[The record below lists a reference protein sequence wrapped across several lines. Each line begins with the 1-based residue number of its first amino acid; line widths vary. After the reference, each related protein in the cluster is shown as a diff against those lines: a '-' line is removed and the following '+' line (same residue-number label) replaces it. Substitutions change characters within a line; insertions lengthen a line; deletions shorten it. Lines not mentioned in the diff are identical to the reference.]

1 MQELSLVYSTTPQQR
16 EHSGTQS
23 LHPPRLHKIQRRRP
37 RAGQKPP
44 QLSGATPSR
53 GESLSG
59 KRCLPHPRP
68 SLLRRVSFQRQLR
81 GSQPGSRCL
90 RQESRLSCPGPP
102 ENSSLV
108 LRSRSEGRFLLS
120 KVPSKSEECVGLR
133 AVP

>member
-1 MQELSLVYSTTPQQR
+1 MQGLSLLSSTALQQA
-16 EHSGTQS
+16 EHSGNQ
-23 LHPPRLHKIQRRRP
+23 LPHLPRLHWVQRRRL
-37 RAGQKPP
+37 RAGQKLP
-44 QLSGATPSR
+44 QLLGATPSR

-102 ENSSLV
+102 ENSSLA
-108 LRSRSEGRFLLS
+108 LRSRSGGRFLLS